1 MLVSILYDLILT
13 FKCPLLLSITYNSTL
28 YAHQFVSKY
37 YHDYLLSI
45 HYFYLS
51 TLFCYLS
58 YVFMFYVQPTHA
70 TLILF
75 ITKSIYNDYLVVS
88 K

>member
-13 FKCPLLLSITYNSTL
+13 FKRPLLLSITYNSTL
-28 YAHQFVSKY
+28 YAHQFVSEY
-37 YHDYLLSI
+37 YHDYLLPI

-51 TLFCYLS
+51 TLFCYSS
-58 YVFMFYVQPTHA
+58 YVFMPHA
-70 TLILF
+70 HPNHVTLILF
-75 ITKSIYNDYLVVS
+75 ITNFIYNAYFVVS

>member
-13 FKCPLLLSITYNSTL
+13 FKRPLLLSITYNL
-28 YAHQFVSKY
+28 NFYAHQFVSKY
-37 YHDYLLSI
+37 FYYLQSPISL
-45 HYFYLS
+45 FYLS
-51 TLFCYLS
+51 ITFCYS
-58 YVFMFYVQPTHA
+58 SFVFMPRVPPNHV

-75 ITKSIYNDYLVVS
+75 ITKSIYNDYFVVS